1 MKALITGLSFALTI
15 ISYGQYAT
23 EITVSKN
30 GDGDFESI
38 QEAIYATK
46 TFPDKH
52 VTIYIKNGV
61 YKEKVSVFSW
71 NTNLS
76 IIGEDRDSTI
86 ITWNDHF
93 KKINLG
99 RNSTFHTYTFQVDAN
114 DVTIENLTIENT
126 AGRVGQAI
134 ALHVDGDRVIIKNCS
149 LKGNQDTI
157 YAGGENN
164 RHYFKDCYVEGT
176 VDFIFGGATAVFDSC
191 EIKSLANGYITAAST
206 PQSVD
211 YGFVFF
217 NCKLTGHNEATRVL
231 LGRPWRPYAKTAF
244 ISCEIGSHIESRGW
258 NNWGSTE
265 KEKTVCY
272 AEYANIGSGASIK
285 NRVSWAKQLTKKEAS
300 AYNLKEIFRGWNP

>member
-1 MKALITGLSFALTI
+1 MKALITALSFALTLI
-15 ISYGQYAT
+15 AYGQYAT

-38 QEAIYATK
+38 QQAICATK
-46 TFPDKH
+46 SFPDRQ
-52 VTIYIKNGV
+52 VTIYIKKGV
-61 YKEKVSVFSW
+61 YKEKVSVFAW
-71 NTNLS
+71 NTNLR

-86 ITWNDHF
+86 ISWGDHF

-99 RNSTFHTYTFQVDAN
+99 RNSTFHTYTFQIDAN
-114 DVTIENLTIENT
+114 DVSIENLTIENT
-126 AGRVGQAI
+126 AGRVGQAV

-157 YAGGENN
+157 YAAGENN
-164 RHYFKDCYVEGT
+164 RHYFKNCYIEGT
-176 VDFIFGGATAVFDSC
+176 VDFIFGGSTAIFEGC

-206 PQSVD
+206 PRSVD

-217 NCKLTGHNEATRVL
+217 NCKLTGSNEATKVL

-244 ISCEIGSHIESRGW
+244 ISCEIGNHIEPQGW
-258 NNWGSTE
+258 NNWSSEE

-272 AEYANIGSGASIK
+272 AEFGNMGPGAK
-285 NRVSWAKQLTKKEAS
+285 TDERVKWAKMLSKKEA
-300 AYNLKEIFRGWNP
+300 AQYRLENVFGDWNP